1 MQASGSR
8 EQEYECMADHGRG
21 SSNSGAEEGK
31 RESPDE
37 ETHVLMDSGLFQPI
51 QPDARKKYDKI
62 FCNCLSCFGYP
73 DSEFSYLYFLHHFF
87 SSGYLD

>member
-1 MQASGSR
+1 
-8 EQEYECMADHGRG
+8 MADHGRG
-21 SSNSGAEEGK
+21 SSSSGAEDSK

-62 FCNCLSCFGYP
+62 FWNCLSY
-73 DSEFSYLYFLHHFF
+73 FSYSDSKLSYVYLFYHFV
-87 SSGYLD
+87 LV